1 MQNRTLINHII
12 TTSEEFAASRECW
25 NELVGDRLFQR
36 WEWMYSWWEQ
46 WGAAGELA
54 IVVVQD
60 LSGTWVG
67 LAPWYKARS
76 ASRGRVISALGNGM
90 TCSDYVS
97 VVAVE
102 GMEELV
108 SEELLKVM
116 SSDHPLFA
124 NVDLIEMEGHLANDP
139 VVESLRG
146 CARESFAD
154 NVQEVIGGAWKT
166 KLPSSWDDFQAALRK
181 SFRRKTKKAMR
192 RLTSGECE
200 SCLSVSGEE
209 INQAWPAFVDLH
221 QRRRRSLGQPGCFS
235 DPSFSA
241 FLKAATLRLAA
252 SGRAHINLVSHQGKP
267 LACNLGFSAGDT
279 IYLYQTGVDP
289 ERMDLEPGHI
299 NFCAAINAAIEHPF
313 TWFDFLR
320 GDEPYK
326 RFWNAERTELYRT
339 RFVPNKL
346 SSNLRYSLV
355 NAGRSLRNWA
365 AQAKGCQEQS

>member
-1 MQNRTLINHII
+1 MHNRTLINRII
-12 TTSEEFAASRECW
+12 TTPEEFAASRECW
-25 NELVGDRLFQR
+25 NELVGDRLFHR

-46 WGAAGELA
+46 LGGAGELA

-60 LSGTWVG
+60 LSGAWVG

-76 ASRGRVISALGNGM
+76 ASRGRVISALGNGLA
-90 TCSDYVS
+90 CSDYVS

-102 GMEELV
+102 GMEEFV

-116 SSDHPLFA
+116 SSGHPLFA
-124 NVDLIEMEGHLANDP
+124 NVDLIEIEGHLANDP
-139 VVESLRG
+139 VVEALRV
-146 CARESFAD
+146 CASDSFGG

-166 KLPSSWDDFQAALRK
+166 KLPSSWDDFQRALRQ
-181 SFRRKTKKAMR
+181 SFRRKTKRAMR

-200 SCLSVSGEE
+200 SNLFVSGEE
-209 INQAWPAFVDLH
+209 INQAWPDFVDLH

-241 FLKAATLRLAA
+241 FLKAATLRLAE
-252 SGRAHINLVSHQGKP
+252 SGRAHINMVSHQGRP

-299 NFCAAINAAIEHPF
+299 NSCSVINATIEHSF
-313 TWFDFLR
+313 TCFDFLR

-365 AQAKGCQEQS
+365 AQGKGCQEQG